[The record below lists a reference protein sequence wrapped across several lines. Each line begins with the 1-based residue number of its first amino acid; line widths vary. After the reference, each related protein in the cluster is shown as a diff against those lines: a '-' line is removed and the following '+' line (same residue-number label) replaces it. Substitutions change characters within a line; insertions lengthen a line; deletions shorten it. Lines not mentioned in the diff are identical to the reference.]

1 MLFAFDSVIQAGINA
16 GKYVQVFTT
25 SGIPIGMARDAV
37 TGQFVAHAVGT
48 VATVATSGN
57 PLFAVP
63 QLAIAGFKT
72 YQAHRGFNA
81 IQASLGVLQ
90 STTAL
95 IGVGTV
101 ATVGLSAVNLW
112 QTLKLRQDVKQL
124 KLEVKEGFIDLK
136 QTLNDR
142 TEELKQHLDRVA
154 EDVKFEQQRVQF
166 VKAYGLF
173 LEASNLIQTTLF
185 CEDSQIRNADLA
197 NARQTLNEALSIYNN
212 PNFLEETNAA
222 GHLRRVE
229 CSWAIEQAIASTY
242 QVQNQFAA
250 ARQRISNLDT
260 KIRQDLLQVIDRCQT
275 EEELDFLF
283 PELLYIHDRDLP
295 VLESWQVHLDWM
307 RSLSPE
313 EFKGLQAVETPNIE
327 VSELPEDL
335 SSEPPEISKYQ
346 ALKNKSHFRSLCD
359 QMKLMMQPT
368 LRQNFIDYVSE
379 KATELDRPALCS
391 SNLEPASNLTLANLY
406 HYFKLEADRSLQKVS

>member
-16 GKYVQVFTT
+16 GKYVQVVTT
-25 SGIPIGMARDAV
+25 SGVPIGMARDAV

-48 VATVATSGN
+48 VATGGN

-63 QLAIAGFKT
+63 LLAIAGFKT
-72 YQAHRGFNA
+72 YQAHQGFNA

-101 ATVGLSAVNLW
+101 ATVALSAVNLW

-136 QTLNDR
+136 QTLSDR
-142 TEELKQHLDRVA
+142 TEELKQHLDLVA
-154 EDVKFEQQRVQF
+154 KDVKFEQQRVEF

-173 LEASNLIQTTLF
+173 LEASNLIQTTLY
-185 CEDSQIRNADLA
+185 CDDRQVKNADLA

-212 PNFLEETNAA
+212 PQFLEETNAA

-250 ARQRISNLDT
+250 ARQRISNLEN
-260 KIRQDLLQVIDRCQT
+260 KIRRDSLQVIDRCQT

-335 SSEPPEISKYQ
+335 SSEPPEISQYQ
-346 ALKNKSHFRSLCD
+346 ALKNKSHFRSLYD

>member
-1 MLFAFDSVIQAGINA
+1 MLFAFDPIIQAGINA
-16 GKYVQVFTT
+16 GKYAGVVTN
-25 SGIPIGMARDAV
+25 SGVPISVARDLA
-37 TGQFVAHAVGT
+37 TGRFVGHAIGTVGT
-48 VATVATSGN
+48 IGN

-63 QLAIAGFKT
+63 QFVMGGSQM
-72 YQAHRGFNA
+72 YQAHRGFQA

-90 STTAL
+90 STTAF

-136 QTLNDR
+136 QAVNDR
-142 TEELKQHLDRVA
+142 TEEIKQHLDLVA
-154 EDVKFEQQRVQF
+154 KDVKFEQQRVEF

-173 LEASNLIQTTLF
+173 LEASNLIQTTLY
-185 CEDSQIRNADLA
+185 CDDIQIKNADLA

-212 PNFLEETNAA
+212 PQFLEETSAA

-250 ARQRISNLDT
+250 ARQRISHLEA
-260 KIRQDLLQVIDRCQT
+260 KIRQDALQVIDRCQT

-283 PELLYIHDRDLP
+283 PELLYIHDQDLP
-295 VLESWQVHLDWM
+295 VLDSWQVHLDWM
-307 RSLSPE
+307 RSLPPAE
-313 EFKGLQAVETPNIE
+313 LKLLQAVETPNTAT
-327 VSELPEDL
+327 SELPEDL
-335 SSEPPEISKYQ
+335 SIEPPEIAKYQ
-346 ALKNKSHFRSLCD
+346 ALKNKSHFRSLYD

-368 LRQNFIDYVSE
+368 LRQNFIEYVSQ
-379 KATELDRPALCS
+379 KAAEFDRPVLCS
-391 SNLEPASNLTLANLY
+391 ANLEPASNLTLANLY
-406 HYFKLEADRSLQKVS
+406 HYFQR

>member
-1 MLFAFDSVIQAGINA
+1 MLFSFDPIIQAGIQA

-25 SGIPIGMARDAV
+25 SGVPIGMARDAV
-37 TGQFVAHAVGT
+37 TGQFVGHAIGT
-48 VATVATSGN
+48 VATIGN

-63 QLAIAGFKT
+63 QFVMGGSQM
-72 YQAHRGFNA
+72 YQAHRGFQA

-101 ATVGLSAVNLW
+101 ALSAVNLW

-136 QTLNDR
+136 QALNDR
-142 TEELKQHLDRVA
+142 TEEIKRHLDRVA
-154 EDVKFEQQRVQF
+154 KDVKLEQQRVEF

-173 LEASNLIQTTLF
+173 LEASNLIQTTLS
-185 CEDSQIRNADLA
+185 CDDSQVKNADLA

-212 PNFLEETNAA
+212 PHFLAETSAA

-229 CSWAIEQAIASTY
+229 CSWAIEQAIAATY

-250 ARQRISNLDT
+250 ALQRISNLEA
-260 KIRQDLLQVIDRCQT
+260 KIRQDALQVIDRCQT

-283 PELLYIHDRDLP
+283 PELLCIHDRDLP
-295 VLESWQVHLDWM
+295 VLNSWQVHLDWM
-307 RSLSPE
+307 RSLPPAE
-313 EFKGLQAVETPNIE
+313 LKLLQAVETPNTAT
-327 VSELPEDL
+327 SELPEDL
-335 SSEPPEISKYQ
+335 SIEPPEIAKYQ
-346 ALKNKSHFRSLCD
+346 ELKNKSHCRSLYD

-368 LRQNFIDYVSE
+368 LRQNFIEYVSQ
-379 KATELDRPALCS
+379 KAAEFDRPALCS
-391 SNLEPASNLTLANLY
+391 ANLEPASNLALANLY
-406 HYFKLEADRSLQKVS
+406 HYFQLQSDRVETVKA